1 MLQFQE
7 RSRMGG
13 DKFHTGGTPLTFSVD
28 SIDLVLTEGE
38 VREGSFTIFGRED
51 ESISGFVS
59 SSRVVM
65 QCLTRE
71 FSGSHEVISY
81 RFNGMPF
88 SAGDTVDGY
97 FRIIS
102 DHGEYQLPFSVKVM
116 PVPVTSSLGPIRNLY
131 HFTNLAKTS
140 WREALEIFYRPG
152 FSSIFGAADSKD
164 YRLYR
169 GLSARNSNEQ
179 NMEEFL
185 IAAGKKQAVQYLP
198 DLKEIRLDLPA
209 PEKSAVQ
216 TKLSIRRNGWGYTR
230 LHVLSESSF
239 LTVSKNTLTEEDFR
253 DGRAEVLLDI
263 EPARLHQ
270 GKNLGMLRLLAPCG
284 EIQIPVTV
292 NYCVSTALRDLHRKE
307 HRKII
312 FRMMQCY
319 VDFRTR
325 RLSGREFIQRMEQM
339 IRRLGEIDRTDPLH
353 ALYKIHYLL
362 TARKNEDALWELQAL
377 VCRLSGNAD
386 NLPVFSIAHFEE
398 EEDVIYCYRMY
409 LTILCAQ
416 VSDKDPIDVYSVTQ
430 DATRGIEDALKKDPS
445 NWWIAWLLMYASDA
459 FRVEPESA
467 FRMLEQEYRFGV
479 RSPLL
484 YLEGWQLIS
493 QNPAI
498 LLELTPYVL
507 QTLLYASRKKIMTT
521 PVMTQIVTLA
531 KREKR
536 FSAKLFEVL
545 RDGYDMEEDGPVRDE
560 TLEAICLLLIRG
572 NMTDSGY
579 FTWYQKGVDRQ
590 LQVTRLFEYYMLSL
604 PEDFDGEIPQMVMM
618 YFAYQSTLPYERN
631 AYLYRY
637 LAGHRQEFPAL
648 YSQYESQIES
658 FVPDQ
663 LMHHR
668 MNPDLAWLYSQ
679 YLTSGRVLTSEMASA
694 AVPAAFTVMVRT
706 TDRNVKRI
714 VLVYDRLK
722 NEQYY
727 PVNNGIAF
735 LPVYGEDNQIFFEDN
750 NGNRYAASVPYTC
763 DRMMDYAALAPG
775 LSLYNTNNAGFDLYL
790 SGLRDLPA
798 AGNPS
803 AQQGIYAD
811 PGSGSSAAEAPGTD
825 GRSAG
830 ASGSQAL
837 DGRTADV
844 AGAPAPYSNGA
855 VTSGTQPASTGSA
868 AGAVGTPLTPNNSTT
883 AASVCGINEHNA
895 PNYLRLV
902 NSTDLLP
909 KERAKLRSRLL
920 AYYRDTDNTRQMDAL
935 LMQLDPSGMDAPA
948 RALAINYMV
957 GRGLY
962 EKALDWVRGY
972 SSYHVDG
979 NTLVRLCSQF
989 LDEEKAADDPVF
1001 AEIIHETFL
1010 KGKYNQELLEYMG
1023 NFFDGTTAELE
1034 TIREAAAG
1042 FGADDYPLCRR
1053 MLIQMLYT
1061 GTTIP
1066 ERDVVIDR
1074 YIQQGADE
1082 TLLTDILAQSCHF
1095 YFVDEEKI
1103 DPRHFDRITRYGM
1116 EGVPVTDI
1124 CRIAWLKNL
1133 SEQKGE
1139 ISDTQM
1145 EVAGLFLSD
1154 LMAQNIRFPFFRQ
1167 FIGMFPGLQP
1177 YADETLVEYRTKRTG
1192 TGVRIVYH
1200 YAMEKNGA
1208 REKYETVEMT
1218 RMYENVYVTGFLL
1231 FFGEQ
1236 MHYYITDDE
1245 EEKNVVESGT
1255 VGQDARIP
1263 QETDDRFGLINR
1275 ISMLTALG
1283 RDEEAMDRI
1292 EKYVRRAF
1300 LAEKLFES
1308 E

>member
-13 DKFHTGGTPLTFSVD
+13 DKFHTGGSPLTFSEN

-38 VREGSFTIFGRED
+38 VREGSFTIFGHED

-65 QCLTRE
+65 QCLTKE

-81 RFNGMPF
+81 RFNGTPF

-140 WREALEIFYRPG
+140 WREALDVFYRPG
-152 FSSIFGAADSKD
+152 FLNVFGAADGKD
-164 YRLYR
+164 LRLYR
-169 GLSARNSNEQ
+169 GLSARASNEQ

-185 IAAGKKQAVQYLP
+185 IATGKKQAVQYLP
-198 DLKEIRLDLPA
+198 DQKEISLDLPA
-209 PEKSAVQ
+209 PEKESIPI
-216 TKLSIRRNGWGYTR
+216 KLTIRRSGWGYTQ

-239 LTVSKNTLTEEDFR
+239 VTVSKNTLSAEDFR
-253 DGRAEVLLDI
+253 DGRAELTLNI

-270 GKNLGMLRLLAPCG
+270 GKNLGMIRLLAPCS
-284 EIQIPVTV
+284 ETRIPVSV
-292 NYCVSTALRDLHRKE
+292 RYCVSTALKDLHRKE
-307 HRKII
+307 HRQII

-339 IRRLGEIDRTDPLH
+339 IRRLTEIDRNDPLH
-353 ALYKIHYLL
+353 TLYKIHYLL

-377 VCRLSGNAD
+377 VRRLSGGID
-386 NLPVFSIAHFEE
+386 NLPTFSIAHFEE

-416 VSDKDPIDVYSVTQ
+416 VSEKDPIDIYSVTQ

-459 FRVEPESA
+459 FRVEPEAA

-507 QTLLYASRKKIMTT
+507 QTLLYASRKNILTAA
-521 PVMTQIVTLA
+521 VMTQIVTLA

-536 FSAKLFEVL
+536 FSSKLFEVL
-545 RDGYDMEEDGPVRDE
+545 RAGYAMEEEGPVQDE

-572 NMTDSGY
+572 NLTDPGY

-604 PEDFDGEIPQMVMM
+604 PEDFDGEIPQMVTR

-637 LAGHRQEFPAL
+637 LAEHRQAFPAL
-648 YSQYESQIES
+648 YEQYESQIES

-668 MNPDLAWLYSQ
+668 MNTDLAWLYSQ
-679 YLTSGRVLTSEMASA
+679 YLTSGRVLSSEMASA
-694 AVPAAFTVMVRT
+694 AVPAAFTAMVRT

-714 VLVYDRLK
+714 VLIYDRLK

-727 PVNNGIAF
+727 PVTNGTAY

-750 NGNRYAASVPYTC
+750 NGNRYAVSVPYTC
-763 DRMMDYAALAPG
+763 DRMMDYAALAPA
-775 LSLYNTNNAGFDLYL
+775 LAIYNTNNAGFDLYL
-790 SGLRDLPA
+790 SGLRDQPRGAAAQA
-798 AGNPS
+798 AGPETG
-803 AQQGIYAD
+803 AAGIA
-811 PGSGSSAAEAPGTD
+811 GI
-825 GRSAG
+825 AG
-830 ASGSQAL
+830 AAG
-837 DGRTADV
+837 T
-844 AGAPAPYSNGA
+844 AGATGA
-855 VTSGTQPASTGSA
+855 AGSTG
-868 AGAVGTPLTPNNSTT
+868 T
-883 AASVCGINEHNA
+883 SVCGINEHNA
-895 PNYLRLV
+895 PNYLRLA
-902 NSTDLLP
+902 SSSDLLP
-909 KERAKLRSRLL
+909 KEKAKLRSRLL
-920 AYYRDTDNTRQMDAL
+920 AYYQDTDNTRQMDAL
-935 LMQLDPSGMDAPA
+935 LMQLDPAGMDAPA
-948 RALAINYMV
+948 RAHAIEYMV
-957 GRGLY
+957 ARGLY
-962 EKALDWVRGY
+962 EEALGWVRDF
-972 SSYHVDG
+972 SSFHVDG

-1001 AEIIHETFL
+1001 AEIVHETFL
-1010 KGKYNQELLEYMG
+1010 KGKYNQGLLEYMG
-1023 NFFDGTTAELE
+1023 SFFDGTTAELE
-1034 TIREAAAG
+1034 AIREAAAG
-1042 FGADDYPLCRR
+1042 FGAEDYVLCRR
-1053 MLIQMLYT
+1053 ILIQMLYT
-1061 GTTIP
+1061 GTSIP

-1074 YIQQGADE
+1074 YIEQGADE
-1082 TLLTDILAQSCHF
+1082 ELLTDILAQSCHF
-1095 YFVDEEKI
+1095 YFVDGQKM
-1103 DPRHFDRITRYGM
+1103 DARHFDRITRYGM
-1116 EGVPVTDI
+1116 DGVPITDI
-1124 CRIAWLKNL
+1124 CRIAWLKDL
-1133 SEQKGE
+1133 SEKKGE

-1145 EVAGLFLSD
+1145 EVAGLFLAD
-1154 LMAQNIRFPFFRQ
+1154 LLAQNIRFPFFRQ

-1177 YADETLVEYRTKRTG
+1177 YADETLVEYRAKQTCSGLK
-1192 TGVRIVYH
+1192 VVYH

-1208 REKYETVEMT
+1208 REKYESVEMT

-1263 QETDDRFGLINR
+1263 QETDDRFGIINR

-1292 EKYVRRAF
+1292 EKYVHRAY
-1300 LAEKLFES
+1300 LAQKLFE